1 MSDGLVAGGTVRI
14 TRNGADPVGQVT
26 SPADGSRV
34 GTREL
39 LAGDYTASDEA
50 GNSVEF
56 TVEAAHDL
64 AVLPVQGA
72 SATSAVQVHRLGGG
86 CVDVIPESRAE
97 SPARASKP
105 RARKPAAKK
114 KAAKA

>member
-26 SPADGSRV
+26 TPTDGSRV

-50 GNSVEF
+50 GNVHSF
-56 TVEAAHDL
+56 TVENECDL
-64 AVLPVQGA
+64 VVLPVQGA
-72 SATSAVQVHRLGGG
+72 SSTSAVQVHRLGGG
-86 CVDVIPESRAE
+86 QIDTIPEESRRE
-97 SPARASKP
+97 SPKPASKP
-105 RARKPAAKK
+105 RARK
-114 KAAKA
+114 AAKA